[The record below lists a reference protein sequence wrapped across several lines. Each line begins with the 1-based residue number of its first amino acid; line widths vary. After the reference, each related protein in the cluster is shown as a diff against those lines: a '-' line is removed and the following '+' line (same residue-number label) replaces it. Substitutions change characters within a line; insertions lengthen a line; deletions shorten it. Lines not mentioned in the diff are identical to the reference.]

1 MTNIIDVKQRYLFIS
16 YLNRSSFFIKFR
28 DVRYIWFFNC
38 FEGCQNVII
47 KKKIKASQIV
57 KIIITDLNIS
67 NISGL
72 LGLLS
77 SLSLNAHIDKID
89 IYGPQGLDLYL
100 CLGRKYS
107 QTNFRY
113 KLLIHT
119 VSTGLIFK
127 ESDLKLFASVS
138 YYGLFSF
145 DYYIMF
151 SEVPGQFNVIHA
163 LNYKLPIGPLYG
175 KLKIGYNFIMPDG
188 HIFYGVVFIL
198 NYNLGVKINM
208 SLNNCTRTIFEVLK
222 YVDYNLYK

>member
-16 YLNRSSFFIKFR
+16 YLNRSSFLIKFKHIKH
-28 DVRYIWFFNC
+28 IWLFNC
-38 FEGCQNVII
+38 FEGCQHIII

-77 SLSLNAHIDKID
+77 SLSLNARIGKID

-100 CLGRKYS
+100 FSGRKYS

-113 KLLIHT
+113 KLSIHI

-127 ESDLKLFASVS
+127 ESYLKLFASVS
-138 YYGLFSF
+138 YDSSSCF
-145 DYYIMF
+145 DYYMMF
-151 SEVPGQFNVIHA
+151 SEISGQFNVIHA
-163 LNYKLPIGPLYG
+163 LNYRLPMGPLYG
-175 KLKIGYNFIMPDG
+175 KLKTGYNFIMPDG
-188 HIFYGVVFIL
+188 SLVYGAVFIL

-208 SLNNCTRTIFEVLK
+208 SFNNCTRNIFEASK
-222 YVDYNLYK
+222 YVDYILYK